1 MEHVYLILISLN
13 FLSLTLLNAQW
24 IDIGPPANLYTW
36 EILGSNSD
44 VIAATDHGIYFST
57 NLGQNWLLSTR
68 SDICAGL
75 TKKGANYFSGST
87 QMGVYKSTDN
97 GKSWE
102 QTGLDSGS
110 VIGLGSNSTHLFA
123 CVWTK
128 GLFISSDDGVSW
140 THASLTRTSVRRVA
154 TSNSTIFVGADSGGV
169 YVSLN
174 NGQTWTQTALNGGPI
189 NALVVNG
196 SYTLA
201 AQFCTSI
208 FRTTDNGY
216 SWTSLFPS
224 SCISLACRNSNIF
237 AGIYGAGVFLSTDD
251 GANFYAQNEGIEQ
264 LTVTA
269 LYMSQNYLFA
279 GTNWA
284 SIWRRPLSQMIGVEN
299 ISSNVPQNYELYQN
313 YPNPFNPST
322 EIKFDIPAEGKWK
335 TADVRL
341 IIYNSL
347 GQQIAIL
354 VNQRLSPGT
363 YEVVWNSNNFSSGVY
378 FYTLQT
384 EDIILTKKML
394 LVK

>member
-1 MEHVYLILISLN
+1 MKHVYLILISLN

-24 IDIGPPANLYTW
+24 IDIGPPVNLYTW
-36 EILGSNSD
+36 EILGSNAD
-44 VIAATDHGIYFST
+44 VIAATDHGIYYST
-57 NLGQNWLLSTR
+57 NLGQNWMLSTR
-68 SDICAGL
+68 LDICASL

-110 VIGLGSNSTHLFA
+110 VIGLGSSSTHLFA

-128 GLFISSDDGVSW
+128 GLFISSNDGVSW
-140 THASLTRTSVRRVA
+140 THASLNRTSVRRLA
-154 TSNSTIFVGADSGGV
+154 ASGSTVYVGADTGGV
-169 YVSLN
+169 YVSFN

-189 NALVVNG
+189 YGLVING
-196 SYTLA
+196 SYTMA
-201 AQFCTSI
+201 AQFCTGI
-208 FRTTDNGY
+208 FRSTNNGNTWAHTFAMDTW
-216 SWTSLFPS
+216 SF
-224 SCISLACRNSNIF
+224 ACRNSNVF
-237 AGIYGAGVFLSTDD
+237 AGLSDAGVFLSTDD
-251 GANFYAQNEGIEQ
+251 GVTFYAQNAGIEQ
-264 LTVTA
+264 LTITA

-322 EIKFDIPAEGKWK
+322 KIKFDVPSNVKSEKSNAKLVVYNILGKE
-335 TADVRL
+335 
-341 IIYNSL
+341 
-347 GQQIAIL
+347 IAVL
-354 VNQRLSPGT
+354 VNEQLNAGT
-363 YEVVWNSNNFSSGVY
+363 YEAVWNSNNFSTGVY

-384 EDIILTKKML
+384 DDIALTKKMML
-394 LVK
+394 IK